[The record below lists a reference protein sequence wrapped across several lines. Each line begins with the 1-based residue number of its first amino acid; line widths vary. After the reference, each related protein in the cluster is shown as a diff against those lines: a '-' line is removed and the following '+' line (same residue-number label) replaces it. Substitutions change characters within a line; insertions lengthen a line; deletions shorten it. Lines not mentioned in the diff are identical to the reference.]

1 MQKSTKENTKVH
13 PELTYF
19 TALNR
24 WLEKWKHIYSVREK
38 RLSGEADDRMRFP
51 QQQDKLG
58 LNDYQLCQNY
68 KPRKILNLDELGLF
82 FKALSK
88 KILMEREKKTKG
100 AKKSKQH
107 MIVMFTVASEWARLF
122 LNQLLSGDQKDH
134 AVLCPL
140 KIYKDQCLCTTF
152 PIKKFGWTQ
161 TLWRVFCQDLTAKCS

>member
-19 TALNR
+19 TASNR
-24 WLEKWKHIYSVREK
+24 WLEKWKQIYSVREK
-38 RLSGEADDRMRFP
+38 RLCGEADDRMRFP

-82 FKALSK
+82 FKGLSK

-122 LNQLLSGDQKDH
+122 
-134 AVLCPL
+134 
-140 KIYKDQCLCTTF
+140 
-152 PIKKFGWTQ
+152 
-161 TLWRVFCQDLTAKCS
+161 